1 MFDARAPSASNDVSK
16 NPGEVFERVLQEV
29 CARMF
34 ADTGNNL
41 KFRLEQSLNI
51 EFVIYAVPDSL

>member
-1 MFDARAPSASNDVSK
+1 MFDARAPSAGNAISK
-16 NPGEVFERVLQEV
+16 NSGEVFERVLWVV

-51 EFVIYAVPDSL
+51 EFFIYAMP